1 MEINSLEAQEQ
12 EILKN
17 EAQNPRNRDLDTLRN
32 RLQKTKA
39 KYEKWM
45 SSLKNQMLS
54 YTSEGK
60 TLMDKFVRKLIQQ
73 KKYIYSREKIRS

>member
-1 MEINSLEAQEQ
+1 MEINSLQAEEQ

-39 KYEKWM
+39 KYEIWM
-45 SSLKNQMLS
+45 SSLKNQMLT

-60 TLMDKFVRKLIQQ
+60 TLMDRFVRKLIQQ
-73 KKYIYSREKIRS
+73 KKYIYSRQKIRS